1 MLFFTWKNEKII
13 SFLYNLYVRNLAIKT
28 LFNKK
33 IKQTIFFDRMNPF
46 SIVKINKSFTLPID
60 KISMKQK
67 QSGTYLY

>member
-1 MLFFTWKNEKII
+1 MKK
-13 SFLYNLYVRNLAIKT
+13 YNLYVRNLAIKT

-33 IKQTIFFDRMNPF
+33 IKQTMFFDRMNPF